1 MARKRNKLTPS
12 TRMKIEQIVRMSA
25 IDKAPKEIASLMGM
39 AEATVVDLMGT
50 EEYRVLAKEYTGH
63 IYANYDQMVEKRNAG
78 FLMEEAAPD
87 AAEALLALLHDVD
100 PVQRRL
106 SATAVL
112 DRSGHGPVQRRAVR
126 VRHDLDPV
134 SAALLADAMRGA
146 NIVDVEAIEAEI
158 VSDKDV
164 KERERQDT
172 A

>member
-1 MARKRNKLTPS
+1 MARTRKALTPS
-12 TRMKIEQIVRMSA
+12 TRMKIEAIVRMSA
-25 IDKAPKEIASLMGM
+25 IDKAPKEIATLMGM
-39 AEATVVDLMGT
+39 AEATVVDLMGSA
-50 EEYRVLAKEYTGH
+50 EYRALAKEYVGH
-63 IYANYDQMVEKRNAG
+63 VYANYDKMVEKRNAG

-87 AAEALLALLHDVD
+87 AAEALLALLHDDD

-134 SAALLADAMRGA
+134 SAALLADAMKGS

-158 VSDKDV
+158 SG
-164 KERERQDT
+164 EQQDE

>member
-1 MARKRNKLTPS
+1 MARKRHKLTPT
-12 TRMKIEQIVRMSA
+12 TRMKVEQIVRLSA

-39 AEATVVDLMGT
+39 AEATIVDLQST
-50 EEYRVLAKEYTGH
+50 EEYRALAKEYVTH
-63 IYANYDQMVEKRNAG
+63 VYANYDQMVEKRNAG
-78 FLMEEAAPD
+78 FLLEEAAPD
-87 AAEALLALLHDVD
+87 AAEALLALLYNAD

-134 SAALLADAMRGA
+134 SAALLANAMKGA

-158 VSDKDV
+158 SG
-164 KERERQDT
+164 EQQDE